1 MFYLDFE
8 EKLEKFDMEIQSLI
22 KLSKESDID
31 VDRKIK
37 DIEKKKQT
45 ELNRIY
51 SNLSPWQ
58 IVKIARHPQR
68 PKTKD
73 YIQNIF
79 ENFTS
84 LYGDRLYSEDNAVIS
99 GMAFLDQ
106 NPVLVLGTEKGH
118 DMNSRI
124 KHNFG
129 MAKPEGYRKS
139 QRIMKLASK
148 LNLPLICFID
158 TSGAYPGKD
167 AEERGQAEAIAQSMK
182 AALNCEAPCIS
193 VIIGEGGSGGA
204 IALATSDKV
213 LMLSNSIYSVISPE
227 GCASILWRDPTKS
240 LEAAEAMKLTAK
252 ELMNLKI
259 IDEIIQEPLGGA
271 HRDSD
276 QIAEEIKKSILK
288 NLEQFENLSG
298 DQIFEHRK
306 NRFLK
311 IGRDQGFKKSTNTD
325 TLQGLSYVQPGY
337 NKLVKFFKKNKN
349 ISLATLGVLGLAI
362 FLYFI
367 V

>member
-8 EKLEKFDMEIQSLI
+8 EKLENL
-22 KLSKESDID
+22 ES
-31 VDRKIK
+31 
-37 DIEKKKQT
+37 EKKSLQKASEESGIDITSKILSIEEKEKT
-45 ELNRIY
+45 ELEKIY

-73 YIQNIF
+73 YIQKIF

-106 NPVLVLGTEKGH
+106 NPVMVIGTEKGH

-182 AALNCEAPCIS
+182 VALNCEAPCIS
-193 VIIGEGGSGGA
+193 VVIGEGGSGGA

-227 GCASILWRDPTKS
+227 GCSSILWKS
-240 LEAAEAMKLTAK
+240 SDYAETASNSLKITAK
-252 ELMNLKI
+252 DCLDLKI
-259 IDEIIQEPLGGA
+259 IDEIIEEPIGGA
-271 HRDSD
+271 HRNH
-276 QIAEEIKKSILK
+276 EIICRDLKKSLLDNLNDLK
-288 NLEQFENLSG
+288 KIDLASLLTKRN
-298 DQIFEHRK
+298 
-306 NRFLK
+306 NRYL
-311 IGRDQGFKKSTNTD
+311 NY
-325 TLQGLSYVQPGY
+325 LP
-337 NKLVKFFKKNKN
+337 
-349 ISLATLGVLGLAI
+349 
-362 FLYFI
+362 
-367 V
+367 

>member
-8 EKLEKFDMEIQSLI
+8 EKLEKLEN
-22 KLSKESDID
+22 
-31 VDRKIK
+31 
-37 DIEKKKQT
+37 EKKSLQKSSEESGIDITSKILSIEEKKRT
-45 ELNRIY
+45 ELEKIY

-73 YIQNIF
+73 YIQKIF

-182 AALNCEAPCIS
+182 VALNCQAPCIS
-193 VIIGEGGSGGA
+193 VVIGEGGSGGA

-227 GCASILWRDPTKS
+227 GCSSILWKS
-240 LEAAEAMKLTAK
+240 SDYAETASNSLKITAK
-252 ELMNLKI
+252 DCLDLKI
-259 IDEIIQEPLGGA
+259 IDEIIEEPIGGA
-271 HRDSD
+271 HRNH
-276 QIAEEIKKSILK
+276 EIICRDLKKSLLDNLNDLK
-288 NLEQFENLSG
+288 KIDLASLLTKRN
-298 DQIFEHRK
+298 
-306 NRFLK
+306 NRYL
-311 IGRDQGFKKSTNTD
+311 NY
-325 TLQGLSYVQPGY
+325 LP
-337 NKLVKFFKKNKN
+337 
-349 ISLATLGVLGLAI
+349 
-362 FLYFI
+362 
-367 V
+367 

>member
-8 EKLEKFDMEIQSLI
+8 EKLEKLESEKKSLF
-22 KLSKESDID
+22 KASEESDID
-31 VDRKIK
+31 ISVKIK
-37 DIEKKKQT
+37 SIEEKEKT
-45 ELNRIY
+45 ELNKIY

-58 IVKIARHPQR
+58 IVKVARHPQR

-73 YIQNIF
+73 YVRNVF
-79 ENFTS
+79 DNFTS
-84 LYGDRLYSEDNAVIS
+84 LYGDRLYSEDNAIIS
-99 GMAFLDQ
+99 GMAFLDE

-118 DMNSRI
+118 DMKSRI

-148 LNLPLICFID
+148 LNIPLICFID

-182 AALNCEAPCIS
+182 VALNCEAPCIS

-227 GCASILWRDPTKS
+227 GCSSILWKS
-240 LEAAEAMKLTAK
+240 SDYAEIASNSLKITAK
-252 ELMNLKI
+252 DCLNLKI
-259 IDEIIQEPLGGA
+259 IDEIIEEPIGGA
-271 HRDSD
+271 HRNHDVIFRD
-276 QIAEEIKKSILK
+276 LKKSL
-288 NLEQFENLSG
+288 LENLNELKKIDLTSLLK
-298 DQIFEHRK
+298 QRN
-306 NRFLK
+306 NRYL
-311 IGRDQGFKKSTNTD
+311 NY
-325 TLQGLSYVQPGY
+325 LP
-337 NKLVKFFKKNKN
+337 
-349 ISLATLGVLGLAI
+349 
-362 FLYFI
+362 
-367 V
+367 

>member
-8 EKLEKFDMEIQSLI
+8 EKLEKL
-22 KLSKESDID
+22 ES
-31 VDRKIK
+31 
-37 DIEKKKQT
+37 EKKSLQKASEESGIDITSKILSIEEKERT
-45 ELNRIY
+45 ELEKIY

-182 AALNCEAPCIS
+182 VALNCEAPCIS
-193 VIIGEGGSGGA
+193 VVIGEGGSGGA

-227 GCASILWRDPTKS
+227 GCSSILWKS
-240 LEAAEAMKLTAK
+240 SDYAETASNSLKITAK
-252 ELMNLKI
+252 DCLNLKI
-259 IDEIIQEPLGGA
+259 IDEIIEEPIGGA
-271 HRDSD
+271 HRNH
-276 QIAEEIKKSILK
+276 EIICRDLKKSL
-288 NLEQFENLSG
+288 LENLNELQKLDLASLLTK
-298 DQIFEHRK
+298 RN
-306 NRFLK
+306 NRYL
-311 IGRDQGFKKSTNTD
+311 NY
-325 TLQGLSYVQPGY
+325 LP
-337 NKLVKFFKKNKN
+337 
-349 ISLATLGVLGLAI
+349 
-362 FLYFI
+362 
-367 V
+367 

>member
-8 EKLEKFDMEIQSLI
+8 EKLEKLEN
-22 KLSKESDID
+22 
-31 VDRKIK
+31 
-37 DIEKKKQT
+37 EKKSLQKASEESGIDIT
-45 ELNRIY
+45 SKILSIEEKERIELEKIY

-182 AALNCEAPCIS
+182 VALNCESPCIS
-193 VIIGEGGSGGA
+193 VVIGEGGSGGA

-227 GCASILWRDPTKS
+227 GCSSILWKS
-240 LEAAEAMKLTAK
+240 SDYAETASNSLKITAK
-252 ELMNLKI
+252 DCLNLKI
-259 IDEIIQEPLGGA
+259 IDEIIEEPIGGA
-271 HRDSD
+271 HRNH
-276 QIAEEIKKSILK
+276 EIICRDLKKSL
-288 NLEQFENLSG
+288 LENLNELQKIDLASLLTK
-298 DQIFEHRK
+298 RN
-306 NRFLK
+306 NRYL
-311 IGRDQGFKKSTNTD
+311 NY
-325 TLQGLSYVQPGY
+325 LP
-337 NKLVKFFKKNKN
+337 
-349 ISLATLGVLGLAI
+349 
-362 FLYFI
+362 
-367 V
+367 

>member
-8 EKLEKFDMEIQSLI
+8 EKLEKL
-22 KLSKESDID
+22 ES
-31 VDRKIK
+31 
-37 DIEKKKQT
+37 EKKSLQKASEESGIDITSKILSIEEKERT
-45 ELNRIY
+45 ELEKVY

-73 YIQNIF
+73 YIQKIF
-79 ENFTS
+79 KNFTS

-182 AALNCEAPCIS
+182 VALNCEAPCIS
-193 VIIGEGGSGGA
+193 VVIGEGGSGGA

-227 GCASILWRDPTKS
+227 GCSSILWKS
-240 LEAAEAMKLTAK
+240 SDYAETASNSLKITAK
-252 ELMNLKI
+252 DCLNLKI
-259 IDEIIQEPLGGA
+259 IDVIIEEPIGGA
-271 HRDSD
+271 HRNH
-276 QIAEEIKKSILK
+276 EIICRDLKKSLLD
-288 NLEQFENLSG
+288 NLNELQKIDLVSLLTKRN
-298 DQIFEHRK
+298 
-306 NRFLK
+306 NRYL
-311 IGRDQGFKKSTNTD
+311 NY
-325 TLQGLSYVQPGY
+325 LP
-337 NKLVKFFKKNKN
+337 
-349 ISLATLGVLGLAI
+349 
-362 FLYFI
+362 
-367 V
+367 

>member
-8 EKLEKFDMEIQSLI
+8 EKLEQL
-22 KLSKESDID
+22 ES
-31 VDRKIK
+31 
-37 DIEKKKQT
+37 EKKSLQKASEESGIDITSKILSIEEKERT
-45 ELNRIY
+45 ELEKIY

-79 ENFTS
+79 ENFTF

-182 AALNCEAPCIS
+182 VALNCEAPCIS
-193 VIIGEGGSGGA
+193 VVIGEGGSGGA

-227 GCASILWRDPTKS
+227 GCSSILWKS
-240 LEAAEAMKLTAK
+240 SDYAETASNSLKITAK
-252 ELMNLKI
+252 DCLNLKI
-259 IDEIIQEPLGGA
+259 IDEIIEEPIGGA
-271 HRDSD
+271 HRNH
-276 QIAEEIKKSILK
+276 EIICRDLKKSL
-288 NLEQFENLSG
+288 LENLNELQKIDLASLLTK
-298 DQIFEHRK
+298 RN
-306 NRFLK
+306 NRYL
-311 IGRDQGFKKSTNTD
+311 NY
-325 TLQGLSYVQPGY
+325 LP
-337 NKLVKFFKKNKN
+337 
-349 ISLATLGVLGLAI
+349 
-362 FLYFI
+362 
-367 V
+367 

>member
-8 EKLEKFDMEIQSLI
+8 EKLEKL
-22 KLSKESDID
+22 ES
-31 VDRKIK
+31 
-37 DIEKKKQT
+37 EKKSLQKASEESGIDITSKILSIEEKERT
-45 ELNRIY
+45 ELEKIY

-79 ENFTS
+79 KNFTS

-182 AALNCEAPCIS
+182 VALNCEAPCIS
-193 VIIGEGGSGGA
+193 VVIGEGGSGGA

-227 GCASILWRDPTKS
+227 GCSSILWKS
-240 LEAAEAMKLTAK
+240 SDYAETASNSLK
-252 ELMNLKI
+252 ITANDCLNLKI
-259 IDEIIQEPLGGA
+259 IDEIIEEPIGGA
-271 HRDSD
+271 HRNH
-276 QIAEEIKKSILK
+276 EIICRDLKKSL
-288 NLEQFENLSG
+288 LENLNELQKIDLASLLTK
-298 DQIFEHRK
+298 RN
-306 NRFLK
+306 NRYL
-311 IGRDQGFKKSTNTD
+311 NY
-325 TLQGLSYVQPGY
+325 LP
-337 NKLVKFFKKNKN
+337 
-349 ISLATLGVLGLAI
+349 
-362 FLYFI
+362 
-367 V
+367 

>member
-8 EKLEKFDMEIQSLI
+8 EKLEKL
-22 KLSKESDID
+22 ES
-31 VDRKIK
+31 
-37 DIEKKKQT
+37 EKKSLQKASEESGIDITSKILSIEEKERT
-45 ELNRIY
+45 ELKKIY

-182 AALNCEAPCIS
+182 VALNCEAPCIS
-193 VIIGEGGSGGA
+193 VVIGEGGSGGA

-227 GCASILWRDPTKS
+227 GCSSILWKS
-240 LEAAEAMKLTAK
+240 SDYAETASNSLKITAK
-252 ELMNLKI
+252 DCLNLKI
-259 IDEIIQEPLGGA
+259 IDEIIEEPIGGA
-271 HRDSD
+271 HRNH
-276 QIAEEIKKSILK
+276 EIICRDLKKSL
-288 NLEQFENLSG
+288 LENLNELQKIDLASLLTK
-298 DQIFEHRK
+298 RN
-306 NRFLK
+306 NRYL
-311 IGRDQGFKKSTNTD
+311 NY
-325 TLQGLSYVQPGY
+325 LP
-337 NKLVKFFKKNKN
+337 
-349 ISLATLGVLGLAI
+349 
-362 FLYFI
+362 
-367 V
+367 

>member
-8 EKLEKFDMEIQSLI
+8 EKLEKLESEKKTLQKASEESGIDASSKI
-22 KLSKESDID
+22 LS
-31 VDRKIK
+31 
-37 DIEKKKQT
+37 IEKKKSA
-45 ELNRIY
+45 ELEKIY

-182 AALNCEAPCIS
+182 VALNCEAPCIS

-227 GCASILWRDPTKS
+227 GCSSILWKS
-240 LEAAEAMKLTAK
+240 SDYAETASNSLKITAK
-252 ELMNLKI
+252 DCLNLKI
-259 IDEIIQEPLGGA
+259 IDEIIQEPVGGA
-271 HRDSD
+271 HRNH
-276 QIAEEIKKSILK
+276 EIVSRDLKKSL
-288 NLEQFENLSG
+288 LENLNELQKIDLDSLLTK
-298 DQIFEHRK
+298 RN
-306 NRFLK
+306 NRYL
-311 IGRDQGFKKSTNTD
+311 NY
-325 TLQGLSYVQPGY
+325 LP
-337 NKLVKFFKKNKN
+337 
-349 ISLATLGVLGLAI
+349 
-362 FLYFI
+362 
-367 V
+367 

>member
-8 EKLEKFDMEIQSLI
+8 ENLEKLESEKKSLQKASEESGI
-22 KLSKESDID
+22 DITSKILS
-31 VDRKIK
+31 
-37 DIEKKKQT
+37 IEKKERS
-45 ELNRIY
+45 ELEKIY

-182 AALNCEAPCIS
+182 VALNCEAPCIS
-193 VIIGEGGSGGA
+193 VVIGEGGSGGA
-204 IALATSDKV
+204 IALATCDKV

-227 GCASILWRDPTKS
+227 GCSSILWKS
-240 LEAAEAMKLTAK
+240 SDYAETASNSLKITAK
-252 ELMNLKI
+252 DCLNLKI
-259 IDEIIQEPLGGA
+259 IDEIIEEPIGGA
-271 HRDSD
+271 HRNH
-276 QIAEEIKKSILK
+276 EIMCRDLKKSLLD
-288 NLEQFENLSG
+288 NLNELQKIDLASLLTKRN
-298 DQIFEHRK
+298 
-306 NRFLK
+306 NRYL
-311 IGRDQGFKKSTNTD
+311 NY
-325 TLQGLSYVQPGY
+325 LP
-337 NKLVKFFKKNKN
+337 
-349 ISLATLGVLGLAI
+349 
-362 FLYFI
+362 
-367 V
+367 

>member
-8 EKLEKFDMEIQSLI
+8 EKLEKLENEKKSLQKASEESGI
-22 KLSKESDID
+22 DISSKILS
-31 VDRKIK
+31 
-37 DIEKKKQT
+37 IEKKERA
-45 ELNRIY
+45 ELEKIY

-79 ENFTS
+79 ENFTP

-99 GMAFLDQ
+99 GIAFLDQ

-167 AEERGQAEAIAQSMK
+167 AEERGQAEAIAKAMK
-182 AALNCEAPCIS
+182 VALNCKAPCIS
-193 VIIGEGGSGGA
+193 VVIGEGGSGGA

-227 GCASILWRDPTKS
+227 GCSSILWKS
-240 LEAAEAMKLTAK
+240 SDYAETASNSLKITAK
-252 ELMNLKI
+252 DCLDLKI
-259 IDEIIQEPLGGA
+259 IDEIIEEPIGGA
-271 HRDSD
+271 HRNH
-276 QIAEEIKKSILK
+276 EIICRDLKKSLLDNLNDLK
-288 NLEQFENLSG
+288 KADLASLLAKRN
-298 DQIFEHRK
+298 
-306 NRFLK
+306 NRYL
-311 IGRDQGFKKSTNTD
+311 NY
-325 TLQGLSYVQPGY
+325 LP
-337 NKLVKFFKKNKN
+337 
-349 ISLATLGVLGLAI
+349 
-362 FLYFI
+362 
-367 V
+367 